1 MILKTNLRAVCSS
14 DNLAASTC
22 TTISMN
28 PDTCPLC
35 GGESEVVKNNSNNV
49 SITCKTCRLSTRSV
63 RNIHEFSLIQEWN
76 TRHSKK
82 EKQSVDIKYI
92 LFFACMIVCGIIAGV
107 INYFLKN

>member
-1 MILKTNLRAVCSS
+1 MILKTNLHAS
-14 DNLAASTC
+14 DNLTESTC

-28 PDTCPLC
+28 PDPCPLC
-35 GGESEVVKNNSNNV
+35 GGESEVVKNNQNNV

-63 RNIHEFSLIQEWN
+63 RNIHKFLLIQEWN

-82 EKQSVDIKYI
+82 EKQSGEDIKYI
-92 LFFACMIVCGIIAGV
+92 LFFTCMIVCGTIAGM